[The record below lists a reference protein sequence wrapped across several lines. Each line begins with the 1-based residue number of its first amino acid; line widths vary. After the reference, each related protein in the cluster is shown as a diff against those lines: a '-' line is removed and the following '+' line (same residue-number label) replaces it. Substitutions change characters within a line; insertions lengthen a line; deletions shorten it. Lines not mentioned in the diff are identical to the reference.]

1 MADVKRSVVRTDEI
15 RGTKVGHISSVVY
28 ADGELENG
36 FVGVKGNLLTD
47 ERELTE
53 LKLIADVAKEPLV
66 LIASPELRYEQS
78 TRDDASLQKFYI
90 EQGVP
95 ARAFEIE
102 KGDIFSVSKEG
113 ITALATD
120 TVVGNYVVG
129 AIGSLKLTEIATPVG
144 TEAFVGKI
152 IQKEKIGAVFAVG
165 QASGV
170 NGANPIGR
178 QIDFTVIEVIKNE
191 A

>member
-1 MADVKRSVVRTDEI
+1 MTDVKRSVIRLDKV

-36 FVGVKGNLLTD
+36 FVGVKGDLLTD
-47 ERELTE
+47 ERELRE
-53 LKLIADVAKEPLV
+53 LKLVADVAKEPLV
-66 LIASPELRYEQS
+66 LIASPELRYEEY

-90 EQGVP
+90 EQGRP
-95 ARAFEIE
+95 ARAFELE

-113 ITALATD
+113 VTALATD
-120 TVVGNYVVG
+120 AVVGNYVVG
-129 AIGSLKLTEIATPVG
+129 AVGSLKLTEIATPLG

-152 IQKEKIGAVFAVG
+152 IQKEKIGTVFAVG
-165 QASGV
+165 EAG
-170 NGANPIGR
+170 NIGR